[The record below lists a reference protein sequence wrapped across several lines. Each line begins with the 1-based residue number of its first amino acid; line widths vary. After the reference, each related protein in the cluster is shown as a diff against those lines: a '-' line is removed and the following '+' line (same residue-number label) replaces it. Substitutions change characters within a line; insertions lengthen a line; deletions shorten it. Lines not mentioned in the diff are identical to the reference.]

1 MIKTYK
7 VKHNRDLKDMLKK
20 AEQVA
25 IYVLNHKN
33 EKLTTKHVKHFGLK
47 SVISKAIINKY
58 SSNKIL
64 KRIKSVKLTINDPSS
79 FVLKDKI
86 LRITPLEINLDLSFI
101 PDFIKI
107 NQVEF
112 DAVYC
117 FISFT
122 FKEEL
127 PYIATKRIGVDRN
140 VKGHC
145 VVACC
150 PETGKVYKLG
160 KKARHTHTKYKNIR
174 KRLQKESKFNHLK
187 KIKNKESR
195 IVRDLNHK
203 ISIKLVEVAKK
214 LKAVLVLENLK
225 GIRQTK
231 KKKKSFHYSLNS
243 WSFYQQQ
250 QFIDYKAK
258 LLGVPVL
265 YIDPYYTSQ
274 ECSKCGLIGERKDKI
289 FKCPCGH
296 VEHADSNAGFTI
308 AKRVNLSMF
317 NCIKTGINTRAPTDS
332 AYGVMQ

>member
-1 MIKTYK
+1 VIKTYK
-7 VKHNRDLKDMLKK
+7 IKHNRNLKDMLKK
-20 AEQVA
+20 AQQVA
-25 IYVLNHKN
+25 LFVLEHKD
-33 EKLTTKHVKHFGLK
+33 EKITTKHVKLFGLK

-64 KRIKSVKLTINDPSS
+64 KKIKSVKLTINDPSS
-79 FVLKDKI
+79 FVLKDKF
-86 LRITPLEINLDLSFI
+86 LRITPLKINFNLSFI
-101 PDFIKI
+101 PDFLKI

-112 DAVYC
+112 DEKYC
-117 FISFT
+117 YISAS
-122 FKEEL
+122 FKEESC
-127 PYIATKRIGVDRN
+127 YIPTKRIGIDRN

-160 KKARHTHTKYKNIR
+160 KKALFTHTKYKNIR
-174 KRLQKESKFNHLK
+174 KRLQKDSQFKHLK

-203 ISIKLVEVAKK
+203 ISTKLVEVAKK
-214 LKAVLVLENLK
+214 QNAVLVLEDLK
-225 GIRQTK
+225 GIRQT

-258 LLGVPVL
+258 LLGVPII
-265 YIDPYYTSQ
+265 YIDPRFTSQ

-289 FKCPCGH
+289 FKCSCGH

-308 AKRVNLSMF
+308 AKRVDLSMF
-317 NCIKTGINTRAPTDS
+317 YCIKTGISTKALTGS
-332 AYGVMQ
+332 ACGAMQ

>member
-1 MIKTYK
+1 
-7 VKHNRDLKDMLKK
+7 MLKK
-20 AEQVA
+20 AHQVA
-25 IYVLNHKN
+25 LFVLEHKDK
-33 EKLTTKHVKHFGLK
+33 KLTTKHVKHFGLK

-58 SSNKIL
+58 LNNKVL
-64 KRIKSVKLTINDPSS
+64 KRITSVKLTINDPSS

-86 LRITPLEINLDLSFI
+86 IRITPLKINLDLFFI

-107 NQVEF
+107 SQVEF
-112 DAVYC
+112 DEEFCY
-117 FISFT
+117 ISAS
-122 FKEEL
+122 FKEEPL
-127 PYIATKRIGVDRN
+127 FIPTKRIGIDRN

-145 VVACC
+145 IVACC

-160 KKARHTHTKYKNIR
+160 KKAKHTHTKYKNIR
-174 KRLQKESKFNHLK
+174 KRLQKDSQFKHLK

-203 ISIKLVEVAKK
+203 ISTKLVEVAKEQN
-214 LKAVLVLENLK
+214 AVLVLEDLK
-225 GIRQTK
+225 GIRQTS

-250 QFIDYKAK
+250 KFIDYKAK

-265 YIDPYYTSQ
+265 YIDPQFTSQ

-308 AKRVNLSMF
+308 ANRVKLNMF
-317 NCIKTGINTRAPTDS
+317 NCIKTEINTKALTGS
-332 AYGVMQ
+332 AYGAIQ